1 MAEEF
6 VQRNHTMWTKIRLI
20 GVWDTVAALGLPT
33 KWLSALI
40 DKISIFSHSY
50 HNFEMAD
57 SVECGRHAL
66 STKRGLHLNLC
77 SGTSGDRAELSRD
90 RATVTC
96 WSIAQLSRRF
106 DEVSGSGSHYGSSG
120 AQQKPLLKKPDIR
133 LLTYLPFKLATPQN
147 YRRLNMF

>member
-66 STKRGLHLNLC
+66 SIDEKRPTFKPVLWDERGP
-77 SGTSGDRAELSRD
+77 
-90 RATVTC
+90 
-96 WSIAQLSRRF
+96 RRT
-106 DEVSGSGSHYGSSG
+106 VSGSGDGDLLVHRST
-120 AQQKPLLKKPDIR
+120 KP
-133 LLTYLPFKLATPQN
+133 
-147 YRRLNMF
+147 